1 MHNAHQQVTDRNL
14 HPEMTAT
21 TITTTTTMTTETE
34 KIHAAL
40 VPLPTDDHCMATH
53 KAAIQEMIHRGFQL
67 TAWFDSNA
75 HVIND
80 AVLS

>member
-1 MHNAHQQVTDRNL
+1 MHHARQQVTDRNL
-14 HPEMTAT
+14 HSKKTAAT
-21 TITTTTTMTTETE
+21 TITTTTMTTETE
-34 KIHAAL
+34 KKHAAL

>member
-1 MHNAHQQVTDRNL
+1 MHHAHEQVTDRNL

-40 VPLPTDDHCMATH
+40 VPLPTDDDWMATH
-53 KAAIQEMIHRGFQL
+53 IRGMHHASCTSTSYRQKL
-67 TAWFDSNA
+67 TD
-75 HVIND
+75 
-80 AVLS
+80 